1 MLKFDTSKQRTNH
14 KNFNLMTSI
23 IAFIIA
29 MIFGTANM
37 NVQEMQQYNNSIKTY
52 DNSSNKGIGWGENG
66 GSVTTPPPPR
76 P

>member
-1 MLKFDTSKQRTNH
+1 
-14 KNFNLMTSI
+14 MTSI
-23 IAFIIA
+23 ITFIIA

-37 NVQEMQQYNNSIKTY
+37 NVQEMQQYNDSIKTY

-66 GSVTTPPPPR
+66 GSATTPPPR

>member
-1 MLKFDTSKQRTNH
+1 
-14 KNFNLMTSI
+14 MTSI
-23 IAFIIA
+23 ITFIIA

-52 DNSSNKGIGWGENG
+52 DSSSSNKGIGWGENG
-66 GSVTTPPPPR
+66 GSATTPPPR

>member
-1 MLKFDTSKQRTNH
+1 
-14 KNFNLMTSI
+14 MTSI

-37 NVQEMQQYNNSIKTY
+37 NVQDIQQYNDSIKTY
-52 DNSSNKGIGWGENG
+52 DAPTKGIGFGENG
-66 GSVTTPPPPR
+66 GSATTNPPNGR